1 MPKTWNDRLM
11 ISIVDDDVGSRQGI
25 NDLVASLG
33 YPTVTFASAEEFLA
47 SASARETACVI
58 ADLHMPGLNG
68 LELQDRLVD
77 EGRSVSFIL
86 VTAFPD
92 DQCRRRALAAGAA
105 GFLTKPFDDKALL
118 RCLTAAVG
126 HANLTGSQTSVPGS

>member
-1 MPKTWNDRLM
+1 M

-25 NDLVASLG
+25 NDLVASMG
-33 YPTVTFASAEEFLA
+33 YPTATFASAEEFLE
-47 SASARETACVI
+47 SASVRETACVI

-68 LELQDRLVD
+68 LELQNRLID
-77 EGRSVSFIL
+77 EGHSVSFII

-92 DQCRRRALAAGAA
+92 EQCRARALAAGAA

-126 HANLTGSQTSVPGS
+126 RASPTGPEVPGPRS